1 MKSLLTINDKP
12 EEGFR
17 VVDDSFIRFVI
28 FIGEENGPIRG
39 ERIYIDCKPMVL
51 RRDETALSGLV
62 GTRLVVS
69 TVTVPKIHLQG
80 RDTVWV
86 KVITICIII
95 RFFSSVNSRIVDRY
109 SVYVI

>member
-1 MKSLLTINDKP
+1 M
-12 EEGFR
+12 
-17 VVDDSFIRFVI
+17 DDSLVRFVI

-39 ERIYIDCKPMVL
+39 ERIYIDCEPVIL
-51 RRDETALSGLV
+51 RRDEAALSGLV

-95 RFFSSVNSRIVDRY
+95 RFFSSINLRIVDQY
-109 SVYVI
+109 SVQVT